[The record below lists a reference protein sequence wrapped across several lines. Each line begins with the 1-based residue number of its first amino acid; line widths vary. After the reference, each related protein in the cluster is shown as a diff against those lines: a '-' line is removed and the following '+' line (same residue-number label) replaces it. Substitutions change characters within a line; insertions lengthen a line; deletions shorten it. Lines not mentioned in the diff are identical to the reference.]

1 LKIGIHGLLSFSM
14 VVFAP
19 IPAVA
24 EPLELFQLNCLSHA
38 SGVVT
43 HLNQNNPSVP

>member
-1 LKIGIHGLLSFSM
+1 LKIGIHGLLCFSV

-24 EPLELFQLNCLSHA
+24 EPPELF
-38 SGVVT
+38 
-43 HLNQNNPSVP
+43 